1 MTRIRYIEEQV
12 KIIENANE
20 RLKELKCDK
29 YCVAI
34 ETGTRGIRDAIWDA
48 RMANNLSLNATNR
61 DEIILERAGF
71 V

>member
-1 MTRIRYIEEQV
+1 MTRIKYIEEQV

-20 RLKELKCDK
+20 RLKELKCNK

-48 RMANNLSLNATNR
+48 RMTSNLAPDAANR
-61 DEIILERAGF
+61 DEIILERAGL